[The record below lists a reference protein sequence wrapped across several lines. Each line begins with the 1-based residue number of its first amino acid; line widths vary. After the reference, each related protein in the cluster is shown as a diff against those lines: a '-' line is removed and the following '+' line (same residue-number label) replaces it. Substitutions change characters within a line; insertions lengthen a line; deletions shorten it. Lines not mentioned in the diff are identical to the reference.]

1 MENSSFD
8 EVGECNAI
16 TSPEDV
22 EDEKVLNRER
32 AKVKKRKKKCK

>member
-8 EVGECNAI
+8 EVGECTAI

-22 EDEKVLNRER
+22 EEEKVLNRER
-32 AKVKKRKKKCK
+32 TKMKKRKKKCK